1 MSSLTTNHASR
12 VTSAHRVQLVAE
24 AVVSAYIHEISP
36 TEPPRERDRARQS
49 CTRSSPGDSTI
60 ARSPL
65 AARRRS
71 RALAPERRTRLELGA
86 RA

>member
-1 MSSLTTNHASR
+1 MSNLTTNHASR

-36 TEPPRERDRARQS
+36 TEPPRGRDRARQS
-49 CTRSSPGDSTI
+49 CTKSSPSAI

-65 AARRRS
+65 AARQRG